1 MTATVDGRPHR
12 STAHRVLSRVDTGRI
27 DRWTL
32 VRIGTVAVA
41 WLAAHWAIHRYGRFY
56 NFFDMNI
63 YHGAMVW
70 WTSGGNLY
78 DYVYPGT
85 DLGFTYPPFAAVAM
99 APMALLPAISAGYVN
114 TALSL
119 AALVILLIWLLLP
132 VADRN
137 GWPRWFT
144 IALAVPMAVA
154 TEPMRESL
162 GFGQINILL
171 AALIY
176 ADMVALRHRS
186 RIAAGLAYRHA
197 GLAGLWSSGMLAG
210 AGVGLA
216 TAIKLTPALFIGYFM
231 VTRQWRAALTSL
243 LTALGVTMAGYLLAG
258 QATAAY
264 FTGAL
269 FDTGRIGQTD
279 ATANQSLAGILAR
292 LYNSPTTP
300 TLMWF
305 AFALVILVIGVSR
318 AATAHREGDELVAFT
333 LIGLTANIICPI
345 SWSHHLVFVVPAL
358 VVLLDSA
365 LRRRGSALAL
375 ASRRLLTRTPAGIP
389 ALAGLGQLAFGA
401 FVYVVYVSSPIWRY
415 EHKLQDG
422 VSHRSDGLLGVLG
435 ENSLGLLLIALL
447 VLLPVRTGAEPAF
460 YPESAPSR
468 RAALL
473 AQRTPTRSEQLRPR

>member
-1 MTATVDGRPHR
+1 MTATVDRRPHR
-12 STAHRVLSRVDTGRI
+12 STVHRVLDQVELRRI

-41 WLAAHWAIHRYGRFY
+41 VLAAHWAIHRYGRFY

-85 DLGFTYPPFAAVAM
+85 DLGFTYPPFAAIVM
-99 APMALLPAISAGYVN
+99 APMALLPALSAGYVN

-119 AALVILLIWLLLP
+119 AALIVLLVWLLYP
-132 VADRN
+132 VADRF

-144 IALAVPMAVA
+144 IAVAVPMAVA
-154 TEPMRESL
+154 TEPMRETL
-162 GFGQINILL
+162 GFGQVNILL
-171 AALIY
+171 GALIY

-186 RIAAGLAYRHA
+186 RLAAGLDRRRE
-197 GLAGLWSSGMLAG
+197 GVLAGLWSTGVLAG
-210 AGVGLA
+210 VGVGLA
-216 TAIKLTPALFIGYFM
+216 TAIKLTPALFIGYFV
-231 VTRQWRAALTSL
+231 VTKQWRAAVTSVV
-243 LTALGVTMAGYLLAG
+243 TAVGVTLAGYLIAG
-258 QATAAY
+258 QATIAY
-264 FTGAL
+264 FTGVL
-269 FDTGRIGQTD
+269 FDTSRIGETD

-292 LYNSPTTP
+292 LYDSTTTP
-300 TLMWF
+300 TLMWM
-305 AFALVILVIGVSR
+305 AFSLVILAVGVSR

-333 LIGLTANIICPI
+333 LIGLTANVICPI
-345 SWSHHLVFVVPAL
+345 SWSHHLVFVVPAV

-365 LRRRGSALAL
+365 LRRRGAALAL
-375 ASRRLLTRTPAGIP
+375 ASRGLFTRTPAGVP
-389 ALAGLGQLAFGA
+389 VLAGLGQLAFGA
-401 FVYVVYVSSPIWRY
+401 FVYVIYVVSPIWMY

-422 VSHRSDGLLGVLG
+422 VSHLSDGLIGVLG
-435 ENSLGLLLIALL
+435 ENSLGLLLIALV

-460 YPESAPSR
+460 YPEPALSRR

-473 AQRTPTRSEQLRPR
+473 AGD